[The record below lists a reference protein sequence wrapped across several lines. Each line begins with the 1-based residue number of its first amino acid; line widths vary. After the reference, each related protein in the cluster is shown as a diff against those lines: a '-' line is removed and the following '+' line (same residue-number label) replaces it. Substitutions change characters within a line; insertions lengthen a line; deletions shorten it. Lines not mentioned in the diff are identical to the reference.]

1 MEMEQD
7 DQFVTVVITQLV
19 KPGCET
25 AYEAWLK
32 DITSVA
38 RTYIGHMGTNVIRPQ
53 LGVRNEYVIIFR
65 FDGYEN
71 LKAWMTSRDRESW
84 LTQAK
89 PLIESD
95 PQIQEISGLEAWFSL
110 PGQPLKT
117 PPRYKIA
124 LLTWGA
130 VFVLINLLS
139 TFLVPLLRGLPPLII
154 SLIITITMV
163 LLLTYV
169 VMPRIS
175 RLFSSWLYPKSR
187 KV

>member
-1 MEMEQD
+1 MDMEQD
-7 DQFVTVVITQLV
+7 DQLTVVITQVV

-32 DITSVA
+32 DITRVS
-38 RTYIGHMGTNVIRPQ
+38 RTYLGHLGTNVIRPQ
-53 LGVRNEYVIIFR
+53 LGVRNEYAIIFR

-71 LKAWMTSRDRESW
+71 LKAWMTSRDREYW
-84 LTQAK
+84 LNQGK
-89 PLIESD
+89 HLVESD
-95 PQIQEISGLEAWFSL
+95 PDVQQISGLEAWFSL

-130 VFVLINLLS
+130 VFVLINLLN
-139 TFLVPLLRGLPPLII
+139 TFITPLIRGFPPLII

-169 VMPRIS
+169 VMPRVS
-175 RLFSSWLYPKSR
+175 RLFNSWLYPKLR

>member
-19 KPGCET
+19 KPGYET

-71 LKAWMTSRDRESW
+71 LKAWMTSRDREYW

-89 PLIESD
+89 PLVESD
-95 PQIQEISGLEAWFSL
+95 ADVQQICGLEAWFSL

-130 VFVLINLLS
+130 VFVLTNLLS

-163 LLLTYV
+163 ALLTYL
-169 VMPRIS
+169 VMPRVS

-187 KV
+187 KI

>member
-19 KPGCET
+19 KSGCET

-71 LKAWMTSRDRESW
+71 LKAWMTSRDREYW
-84 LTQAK
+84 LTQAQS
-89 PLIESD
+89 LVESD
-95 PQIQEISGLEAWFSL
+95 PHVQQISGLEAWFSL

-117 PPRYKIA
+117 PPRYKTA
-124 LLTWGA
+124 LLTWAA
-130 VFVLINLLS
+130 VFVLINILS

-154 SLIITITMV
+154 SLLVTIIMV
-163 LLLTYV
+163 VLLTYV
-169 VMPRIS
+169 VMSRVS
-175 RLFSSWLYPKSR
+175 RLFSWWLYAK
-187 KV
+187 

>member
-1 MEMEQD
+1 MEQD
-7 DQFVTVVITQLV
+7 EQFVTVVITQLV
-19 KPGCET
+19 KPGCES

-32 DITSVA
+32 DITRVA
-38 RTYIGHMGTNVIRPQ
+38 RTYIGHLGTNVIRPQ

-71 LKAWMTSRDRESW
+71 LKVWMTSREREYW
-84 LTQAK
+84 LNQGK
-89 PLIESD
+89 HLVESD
-95 PQIQEISGLEAWFSL
+95 AYVQQICGLEAWFSL

-130 VFVLINLLS
+130 VYVLINLLS
-139 TFLVPLLRGLPPLII
+139 TFIVPLLRGLPPLII
-154 SLIITITMV
+154 SLIVTITMV
-163 LLLTYV
+163 LLLTYI
-169 VMPRIS
+169 VMPRVS
-175 RLFSSWLYPKSR
+175 RLFSFWLYPKPR